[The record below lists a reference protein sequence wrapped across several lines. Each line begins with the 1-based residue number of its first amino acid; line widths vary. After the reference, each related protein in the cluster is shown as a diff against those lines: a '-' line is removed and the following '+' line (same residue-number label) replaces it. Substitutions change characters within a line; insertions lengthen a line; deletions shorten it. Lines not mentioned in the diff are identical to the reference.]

1 MPLGQKNDIMSFGL
15 IEFQIKDDDM
25 KKEALEL
32 VLNRKLSDIKTID
45 NIVMDSRKIGADD
58 VFLAIRGGNSFV
70 KEAIEKGVTLVISED
85 KAYEG
90 MEKVIVVD
98 DTVEFMQKWAKK
110 YLELLNIFVVGITGS
125 NGKTS
130 TKDIIYDFLSIYKKG
145 IKTQGNYNNHIGLPF
160 TVLNISKTD
169 EFAVLEMGMSGFGEI
184 DLLADIAKPNF
195 GFITNIGD
203 SHLEYMKTRDNIFK
217 AKSEI
222 VAHVKNG
229 AIVNGDDPF
238 LKNLDAIKIGFEENN
253 DYQIIEETVEN
264 DSVKFRIKTK
274 EKEYSLETNLLGR
287 HNLYN
292 LTMAF
297 ALIDRLGYN
306 LDLAIKKANELNLT
320 KMRFEKI
327 TKGKN
332 IYINDAYNASP
343 VSMNFALDTFAGL
356 YKEFVKIA
364 VLGDMLELGEDSRNL
379 HESFYEKLKNSDF
392 SKIYLYGNEM
402 KNLYNK
408 FNGDKRVTHFEDK
421 KEITRVIRGIEEPCA
436 ILLKGSRGMRLE
448 ETIEE

>member
-1 MPLGQKNDIMSFGL
+1 
-15 IEFQIKDDDM
+15 M

-32 VLNRKLSDIKTID
+32 VLDKKLNDIKTID

-58 VFLAIRGGNSFV
+58 VFLAIRGGNAFV

-98 DTVEFMQKWAKK
+98 DTVSLMQKWAKK
-110 YLELLNIFVVGITGS
+110 YLEILDIFVVGITGS

-160 TVLNISKTD
+160 TVLNISETD

-184 DLLADIAKPNF
+184 DLLADIAKPNY

-203 SHLEYMKTRDNIFK
+203 SHLEYMKTRNNIFK

-229 AIVNGDDPF
+229 TIVNGDDPF
-238 LKNLDAIKIGFEENN
+238 LKSLDAIKIGFEENN
-253 DYQIIEETVEN
+253 NYQIIEEKVEN
-264 DSVKFRIKTK
+264 NLVKFKIKTK
-274 EKEYSLETNLLGR
+274 EKEYSLETNLLGK

-297 ALIDRLGYN
+297 ALVDKLGYD
-306 LDLAIKKANELNLT
+306 LDLSIKKAKDLALT

-327 TKGKN
+327 SKGKN

-343 VSMNFALDTFAGL
+343 ISMNFALDTFAGL
-356 YKEFVKIA
+356 YKEYVKVA
-364 VLGDMLELGEDSRNL
+364 VLGDMLELGEDSRAL
-379 HESFYEKLKNSDF
+379 HESFYDKLKNSDF

-402 KNLYNK
+402 KNLYDK
-408 FNGDKRVTHFEDK
+408 FNGDKRVVHFEDK
-421 KEITRVIRGIEEPCA
+421 KDITRVIKGIEEPCA